1 MENFIFCAVFAFNS
15 SANIKLLKTHL
26 HEIGQ
31 SAGFLGRLIGPLL
44 KSGLPVMK
52 NVHEPLAKYVCYY

>member
-1 MENFIFCAVFAFNS
+1 MFAFNS

-44 KSGLPVMK
+44 KSGLSVMK